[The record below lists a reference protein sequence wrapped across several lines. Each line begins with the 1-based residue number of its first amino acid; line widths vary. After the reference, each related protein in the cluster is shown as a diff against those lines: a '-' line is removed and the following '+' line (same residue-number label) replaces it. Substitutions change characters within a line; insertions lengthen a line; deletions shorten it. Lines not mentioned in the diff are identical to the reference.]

1 VETAADHQVDV
12 SVICCDCDVAATAHA
27 VPAFGGGERGPALGL
42 VPKGPCTYGG
52 KKWKRPIEKEY
63 KPTYRRLV

>member
-1 VETAADHQVDV
+1 MTAFVEKHECPPTSAVETAADHQVDV

-42 VPKGPCTYGG
+42 VPKGASHL
-52 KKWKRPIEKEY
+52 WR
-63 KPTYRRLV
+63 